1 MSLLVHI
8 FLIHFLNSL
17 RSTLAHWI
25 VIKMLYS
32 MVLNITN
39 KHCIIFCRH
48 DANKK
53 LLLKV
58 FQVKDRKRAVSIT
71 FLFCWFLLRWL
82 WAFWNQSMHDAR
94 WFCYTHTPSTVK
106 VKFQSFPLFGSFYI
120 WSTSTFFFFCQSICL
135 HRLLIDCITCTS
147 HSILPLRHC
156 EKLQKVCWK
165 NHLTFIQLN
174 RTSLPLALIFLAGE
188 EWKWEL
194 NFGALRCNKWQ

>member
-1 MSLLVHI
+1 
-8 FLIHFLNSL
+8 
-17 RSTLAHWI
+17 
-25 VIKMLYS
+25 MLYS

-48 DANKK
+48 DSNKK
-53 LLLKV
+53 LLLKL

-106 VKFQSFPLFGSFYI
+106 VKFQSFLLFGSFYI
-120 WSTSTFFFFCQSICL
+120 FFFCICL

-147 HSILPLRHC
+147 HSILPLRYC

-174 RTSLPLALIFLAGE
+174 RTSLPLALISLAGE

-194 NFGALRCNKWQ
+194 NFTVRMWTSRPGHLDCVCEWMRMVSTCVSQSKYDFASQ